1 MSKKADILK
10 ILNKITPESRNELD
24 KEINDLDDGD
34 ILKTE
39 MLKLITFEEAAD
51 KIINLFKK

>member
-1 MSKKADILK
+1 MNKKADILK
-10 ILNKITPESRNELD
+10 ILNRITPELRNELD
-24 KEINDLDDGD
+24 IFIDDLDDGD
-34 ILKTE
+34 ILKIE